1 MEQAIPVARED
12 AADTPLL
19 RSVTICRPSSTK
31 LLRNGSGVQ
40 YNRIEAALERFPDPM
55 TDGSQIF
62 LTLAPCNRLRGD
74 LSNAV
79 QSAKR
84 SGNGNW
90 ARLLRGLL
98 REVDQAMENASE
110 GYLQANRNFTQA
122 TRNIDAI
129 EAGSNAARRGRV
141 EDTIPA
147 FNGLTPEGQQAFR
160 ADYVD
165 PLIAD
170 ALRDLLQ

>member
-1 MEQAIPVARED
+1 
-12 AADTPLL
+12 
-19 RSVTICRPSSTK
+19 
-31 LLRNGSGVQ
+31 
-40 YNRIEAALERFPDPM
+40 M

-62 LTLAPCNRLRGD
+62 LTLAPCNGLRGD
-74 LSNAV
+74 LSDTV
-79 QSAKR
+79 QSAQR
-84 SGNGNW
+84 SGNRNR
-90 ARLLRGLL
+90 ARRLLRGLL

-129 EAGSNAARRGRV
+129 EAGSNATRRGRV

-160 ADYVD
+160 AFCAGY
-165 PLIAD
+165 
-170 ALRDLLQ
+170 R

>member
-31 LLRNGSGVQ
+31 LLRNGSGAQ

-62 LTLAPCNRLRGD
+62 LTLAPCNGLR
-74 LSNAV
+74 
-79 QSAKR
+79 
-84 SGNGNW
+84 